1 MADRTVRPG
10 SRRPDRPRQLQTA
23 LQRLGAKRVEA
34 VLVALLTERGDLGT
48 RQIVENSGLR
58 QPEVSVG
65 MRELRRRG
73 WVEADPIPGQGK
85 GRPMHRY
92 HLAVSP
98 AVLRRH
104 YEEQGKRTVADFE
117 QALKLVRQKLK
128 A

>member
-1 MADRTVRPG
+1 MRATI
-10 SRRPDRPRQLQTA
+10 RRPRRPELQTA

-34 VLVALLTERGDLGT
+34 ALVALLAEQGDMDT
-48 RQIVENSGLR
+48 KDIVESTGLR

-73 WVEADPIPGQGK
+73 WVEADPMPSQGK
-85 GRPMHRY
+85 GRPMHKY
-92 HLAVSP
+92 HLAVPS
-98 AVLRRH
+98 AVLRKH
-104 YEEQGKRTVADFE
+104 YEAQGKKTVQDFE

>member
-1 MADRTVRPG
+1 MRR
-10 SRRPDRPRQLQTA
+10 RRPELQTA

-34 VLVALLTERGDLGT
+34 VLVSLLSQEGDLGT
-48 RQIVENSGLR
+48 RQIVQSSGLR

-73 WVEADPIPGQGK
+73 WVEADPIAGQGK

-92 HLAVSP
+92 HLSVSP
-98 AVLRRH
+98 GVLRRH

>member
-1 MADRTVRPG
+1 MVRK
-10 SRRPDRPRQLQTA
+10 RRPELQTA

-34 VLVALLTERGDLGT
+34 VLVSLLAQEGELGT
-48 RQIVENSGLR
+48 RQIVETSGLR

-65 MRELRRRG
+65 MRDLRRRG
-73 WVEADPIPGQGK
+73 WVEADAIAGHGK

-117 QALKLVRQKLK
+117 QALRLVRKSLS
-128 A
+128 